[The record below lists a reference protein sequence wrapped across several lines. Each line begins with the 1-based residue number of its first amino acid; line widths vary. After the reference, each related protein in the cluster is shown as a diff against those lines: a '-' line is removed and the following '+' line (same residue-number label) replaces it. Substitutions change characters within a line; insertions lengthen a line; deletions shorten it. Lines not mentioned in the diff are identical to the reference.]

1 MILVCLHKR
10 PESQHDIW
18 GALLGLLS
26 AGILVQ
32 QTSIGYAIETT
43 PPPPP
48 QLTTHTQFWKNTNP
62 NIQKIRWN
70 QLTTNSSE
78 LADMFLCSQV

>member
-1 MILVCLHKR
+1 MMLVCLHKR

-18 GALLGLLS
+18 GALLRLLS

-32 QTSIGYAIETT
+32 HTSIGYAIETT

-48 QLTTHTQFWKNTNP
+48 QLTTHTQFWKNTDP
-62 NIQKIRWN
+62 EYQK
-70 QLTTNSSE
+70 NSLES
-78 LADMFLCSQV
+78 ANNKFFRATDMFLCSQV